1 MKEKMTMN
9 DITLMSFGYIY
20 GIPGDADT
28 VIGVRGL
35 PNPYWVEDLK
45 HKTGLDPDVRD
56 YVFSTAEARAY
67 FESCLT
73 LLRQRIAFHE
83 AYNSPLKTPLVVAL
97 GCSGGKHRSVS
108 MAIRLAEALEAEGRA
123 VRLVHRDLNKKFVYS
138 AGAVVFTRQAG
149 EPRFVIVEHRD
160 GHHGFPKGRVEP
172 GEAQADAALREVR
185 EETGLRV
192 RLLPDFCTAET
203 YSLPDDPNVVKQVIY
218 LLAEYEDQTV
228 VPQESELLSAELLPF
243 EDAVKTLD
251 HESTRRVLR
260 EANEYLRLK
269 TEK

>member
-1 MKEKMTMN
+1 MN

-20 GIPGDADT
+20 GLPADADT

-35 PNPYWVEDLK
+35 PNPYWVEELK
-45 HKTGLDPDVRD
+45 RRTGLDPEVRD
-56 YVFSTAEARAY
+56 YVFSTPEARAY
-67 FESCLT
+67 FESCLS

-83 AYNSPLKTPLVVAL
+83 AYQSPLKTPLVIAL

-123 VRLVHRDLNKKFVYS
+123 VRLVHRDLNKKFVHA
-138 AGAVVFTRQAG
+138 AGAVVFTRQTG

-160 GHHGFPKGRVEP
+160 GHHGFPKGRVEA
-172 GEAQADAALREVR
+172 GETEAVTALREVR

-203 YSLPDDPNVVKQVIY
+203 YPLPDDPNVVKQVVY
-218 LLAEYEDQTV
+218 LLAEYENQTI
-228 VPQESELLSAELLPF
+228 VPQESELLSAELLPY
-243 EDAVKTLD
+243 EDAMKALE

-260 EANEYLRLK
+260 EALQVCCRGAH
-269 TEK
+269 

>member
-1 MKEKMTMN
+1 MN
-9 DITLMSFGYIY
+9 EITLMSFGYIY

-35 PNPYWVEDLK
+35 PNPYWVEELK
-45 HKTGLDPDVRD
+45 RRTGLDPEVRD
-56 YVFSTAEARAY
+56 YVFSTPEARAY
-67 FESCLT
+67 FESCLS

-83 AYNSPLKTPLVVAL
+83 AYQSPLKTPLVIAL

-123 VRLVHRDLNKKFVYS
+123 VRLVHRDLKKKFVHS
-138 AGAVVFTRQAG
+138 AGAVVFTRLAG

-172 GEAQADAALREVR
+172 GEAEAETALREIR

-192 RLLPDFCTAET
+192 RLLPNFCTAET
-203 YSLPDDPNVVKQVIY
+203 YALPDAPNVVKQVIC
-218 LLAEYEDQTV
+218 LLAEYEDQTI
-228 VPQESELLSAELLPF
+228 VPQESELRSAELMPY
-243 EDAVKTLD
+243 EDALKALE
-251 HESTRRVLR
+251 HESTRRILR